1 MKKQICAI
9 GENYFEGGDP
19 MASNY
24 TENYGLCQWEATDA
38 VLHTDFNEDNQKID
52 TALKT
57 QAGNISDL
65 TVQMANKAN
74 TGTVNSL
81 AEEVAQKADQSNL
94 EAEKAAREAADT
106 ALAQSQADQLDTLR
120 GENCWV
126 KLGTWTLAEAEPEIN
141 LDVSEIDWSL
151 YRKIELIFTL
161 QADSGNSNTTL
172 QLRINHRSDD
182 IYYLNINNPVKP
194 VQDAIILC
202 SNCASM
208 GVGIVELMAIPPTGL
223 LCGFTNTAGFAG
235 TSLRQ
240 TAYSVWVPSLKL
252 SDIQSIQLFT
262 NSGNDILSSGQISL
276 HGLKNI

>member
-1 MKKQICAI
+1 
-9 GENYFEGGDP
+9 
-19 MASNY
+19 MASNH
-24 TENYGLCQWEATDA
+24 TQHYGLCQWEATDA
-38 VLHTDFNEDNQKID
+38 VLRADFNEDNAKLEA
-52 TALKT
+52 ALNS
-57 QAGNISDL
+57 QAGSISDL
-65 TVQMANKAN
+65 TAQMANKAS

-81 AEEVAQKADQSNL
+81 STTVSQKADRSEL
-94 EAEKAAREAADT
+94 EAEASTRAQADNAEKAAREAAD
-106 ALAQSQADQLDTLR
+106 AENMATLR

-126 KLGTWTLAEAEPEIN
+126 KLGAWTLAAAEPEIN
-141 LDVSEIDWSL
+141 LDVSEINWGL
-151 YRKIELIFTL
+151 YRKIELLFTL
-161 QADSGNSNTTL
+161 QADSGSSNTTL

-262 NSGNDILSSGQISL
+262 NSGNDILSGGQITL
-276 HGLKNI
+276 HGLKR